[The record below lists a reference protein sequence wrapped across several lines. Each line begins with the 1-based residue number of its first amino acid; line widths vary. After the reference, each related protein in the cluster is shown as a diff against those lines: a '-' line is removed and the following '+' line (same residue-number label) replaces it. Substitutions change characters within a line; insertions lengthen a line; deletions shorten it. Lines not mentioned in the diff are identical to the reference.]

1 MYSTGGAENGNP
13 IQAVERPRAPPPPH
27 ETGLD
32 NQVFIMV
39 WAMSPLGI
47 KGHSHPRT
55 GFGQHISSIHLA
67 RRPVPCKEGG
77 REALSDDF
85 ATHHRSVAGCIP
97 MFELGSA
104 QHEQSCKAWF
114 GLRLLEAKGYGTPQ
128 DEVPG
133 RSLKNCKDRSKPCG
147 FLRFPCIP
155 SGSSFHVQA
164 RKKNRMVRWQDVY
177 LRVTLDFSSS
187 LA

>member
-1 MYSTGGAENGNP
+1 MYSPEGAENGNP

-39 WAMSPLGI
+39 WAMGPIEKS
-47 KGHSHPRT
+47 HSHPRT

-67 RRPVPCKEGG
+67 RRPVPYKEGG

-85 ATHHRSVAGCIP
+85 TTQHGSIARCIP

-104 QHEQSCKAWF
+104 QHEQSCKAWI
-114 GLRLLEAKGYGTPQ
+114 GLCHLEAKGYGTEP
-128 DEVPG
+128 
-133 RSLKNCKDRSKPCG
+133 
-147 FLRFPCIP
+147 
-155 SGSSFHVQA
+155 
-164 RKKNRMVRWQDVY
+164 
-177 LRVTLDFSSS
+177 
-187 LA
+187 